1 MLDHVSIGIA
11 DTNRS
16 KAFYDAVLGPL
27 GYKRLSEDESS
38 LGYGRDQTFLWLLK
52 VERPVNPDMSSGL
65 HFCFKADNRD
75 GVRGFHAAALKQGG
89 SDNGKA
95 GLREDYGANYFA
107 AFVIDPD
114 GYRLEAYC
122 GKPE

>member
-11 DTNRS
+11 DIDRS
-16 KAFYDAVLGPL
+16 KAFYDAVLDPL
-27 GYKRLSEDESS
+27 GYKLLSGDDSS
-38 LGYGRDQTFLWLLK
+38 LGYGGDQTFLWLLK
-52 VERPVNPDMSSGL
+52 VERPVKPDMGSGL
-65 HFCFKADNRD
+65 HFCFRADSRD
-75 GVRGFHAAALKQGG
+75 GVRAFHAAALKLGG

-95 GLREDYGANYFA
+95 GLREDYGAGYFA

-122 GKPE
+122 SR